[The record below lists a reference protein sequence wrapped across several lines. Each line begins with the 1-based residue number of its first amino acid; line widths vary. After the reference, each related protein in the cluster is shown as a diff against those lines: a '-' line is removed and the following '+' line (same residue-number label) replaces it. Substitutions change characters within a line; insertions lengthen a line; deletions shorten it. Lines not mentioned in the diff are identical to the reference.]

1 MMMKLRCI
9 PYLLL
14 LVISLVLVACGQPA
28 VDLPFQ
34 SIEQRP
40 MSGTG
45 ELYEDRQPGVIV
57 ISTADGVGKLEG
69 LITPES
75 LVQLQALDYQKHF
88 AIAVFQGWKPTDGFN
103 IQIERITRA
112 GDQVSIIAQA
122 KERQPDLARA
132 DVVTSPYHLV
142 VVDKLGEWN
151 KPVSFE
157 LKVNTSIAPDV
168 R

>member
-1 MMMKLRCI
+1 LF
-9 PYLLL
+9 
-14 LVISLVLVACGQPA
+14 VVSLVLVACGQPA

-40 MSGTG
+40 ASGTG
-45 ELYEDRQPGVIV
+45 VRYEDHQPGVIV
-57 ISTADGVGKLEG
+57 ISAADEVDKLEG

-75 LVQLQALDYQKHF
+75 LAQLQALDYQKHL
-88 AIAVFQGWKPTDGFN
+88 AMAVFQGWKPTDGFD
-103 IQIERITRA
+103 IQVERITRA

-122 KERQPDLARA
+122 KERQPDLKRN

-142 VVDKLGEWN
+142 VVDKLSEWN
-151 KPVSFE
+151 KPVTFK
-157 LKVNTSIAPDV
+157 LTVNTSTALEV